1 MDWQRKAIIVSE
13 IKYWKDN
20 RLLPEAYCD
29 YLLALYT
36 KGEEDEQAAGLTENK
51 KRQTEMITLLF
62 ILLNALITPIVAFI
76 IIYSNLNFGS
86 IILLLSITFL
96 TTATLSIIA
105 WKRHRINQ
113 KYKLLVFL
121 LNLFILTLI
130 VIYQWIT
137 QYWLIITLILGQLLL
152 WIILGFKQ
160 KNLLLILLALFGF
173 IIGFIAFLF

>member
-51 KRQTEMITLLF
+51 KRQSEIITLLF

-96 TTATLSIIA
+96 ITAALSIIA
-105 WKRHRINQ
+105 WKRYRINL
-113 KYKLLVFL
+113 KYILLVFL

-137 QYWLIITLILGQLLL
+137 QYWLIITLIFGQLLL

>member
-62 ILLNALITPIVAFI
+62 ILLNALITPIVAFV
-76 IIYSNLNFGS
+76 IIYSNLNLGS

-105 WKRHRINQ
+105 WKRHRINP
-113 KYKLLVFL
+113 KYILLVFL

>member
-62 ILLNALITPIVAFI
+62 ILLNALITPIVAFV
-76 IIYSNLNFGS
+76 IIYSNLNLGS

>member
-51 KRQTEMITLLF
+51 KRQTEMVTLLF
-62 ILLNALITPIVAFI
+62 ILLNALITPIVAFV
-76 IIYSNLNFGS
+76 IIYSNLNLGS
-86 IILLLSITFL
+86 IIFLLSITFL
-96 TTATLSIIA
+96 TTATLSIIE
-105 WKRHRINQ
+105 WKRHRINP
-113 KYKLLVFL
+113 KYILLVFL

>member
-51 KRQTEMITLLF
+51 KRQSEIITLLF

-96 TTATLSIIA
+96 ITAALSIIA
-105 WKRHRINQ
+105 WKRYRINL
-113 KYKLLVFL
+113 KYILLVFL

-137 QYWLIITLILGQLLL
+137 QYWLIITIIFGQLLL